1 MGSMLGLYSTPLL
14 GISYDT
20 EELGQSLGAGDCY
33 STIMYRFYKIS
44 PEYITRTT
52 RHTSGIV
59 SMPPWMV
66 IITVVEPAI
75 S

>member
-14 GISYDT
+14 GISYDS

-44 PEYITRTT
+44 PEYITRT
-52 RHTSGIV
+52 
-59 SMPPWMV
+59 
-66 IITVVEPAI
+66 A
-75 S
+75 